1 MRDFLLSVC
10 QPHTVASFGRDLTIL
25 IDLSPHE
32 GVSFNG
38 NILETNILNL
48 SVVVGVVVT
57 FGGDALRSLLDN
69 RKRLIES
76 TLQQAEERAREARQ
90 RVERAESEL
99 ASARIKADQI
109 REQGILA
116 AEREQAASLSR
127 RGVDIAYL
135 NQLKEEA
142 VGLQQQRA
150 VREVSQQVVAL
161 ALSQVRERLAS
172 RFDLTFHQ
180 SINSFNTVLFNNYNP
195 R

>member
-69 RKRLIES
+69 RKNLIAN

-99 ASARIKADQI
+99 ASARRKADQI

-116 AEREQAASLSR
+116 AEREQAGSISR
-127 RGVDIAYL
+127 REVDIAYL
-135 NQLKEEA
+135 HQLKEEA

-180 SINSFNTVLFNNYNP
+180 SINSFNTVLFNNYKP